1 MDTVYLHGL
10 KVRTSEQNGTG
21 GQVGIGSRCA
31 PELLHAVLSAEKIIS
46 VQALRVARWTVRP
59 SVGLFVC
66 LQYLRKTNTTAADK
80 VRHYTQSYVVTAAR
94 ARMQTSIAFRRQRIN
109 LGGTSR

>member
-21 GQVGIGSRCA
+21 GQVGIGSA
-31 PELLHAVLSAEKIIS
+31 H
-46 VQALRVARWTVRP
+46 QALRVARSTVHP

-80 VRHYTQSYVVTAAR
+80 VRQYTQSYVVTAAR